1 MIFRTANQCAV
12 AMTEDFDNQFNKGG
26 FILAYES
33 RISAST
39 HLALFLSTGA
49 GPAHHGKSLH
59 LVEET

>member
-26 FILAYES
+26 FILACES

-39 HLALFLSTGA
+39 HLALFL
-49 GPAHHGKSLH
+49 
-59 LVEET
+59 